1 MEPVSQKAREPEKEE
16 QNKASQA
23 DVRRFRRNRA
33 EELDAAFLYEAIAA
47 SEKDDEKASIF
58 RELAETERA
67 HAEVWSKKL
76 EDAGAPV
83 PPHRAALKTR
93 LLALL
98 ARRGGASSVVP
109 ILRSIESGADGA
121 YAQQADAKALGLDRQ
136 EKAHARVFTAL
147 NAQDGKASIASVES
161 WHRGSRGGSLRA
173 AVFGANDGLVSNFS
187 LIMGVAGAAPGQG
200 VILLTGMA
208 GMLAGAF
215 SMAAGEYVSVRSQ
228 RELFEHEIQKEQDEL
243 ESSPEEERKELELI
257 YRAKGIPREQAA
269 QLAAS
274 IIGSPAS
281 ALDTLAREELGLD
294 PSDLGSPWTAALSSF
309 CAFVGGAVIPL
320 VPFFFLQGW
329 QGVTVSAA
337 LSALALFTVGALI
350 AFFTGK
356 GALYGGLRMAAIGGA
371 VALVTNTLG
380 RIIGVSLG

>member
-1 MEPVSQKAREPEKEE
+1 MKANQEKKPETS
-16 QNKASQA
+16 KA
-23 DVRRFRRNRA
+23 DLRRFRRNRA
-33 EELDAAFLYEAIAA
+33 EELDAAFLYEAVAD
-47 SEKDDEKASIF
+47 SERDAEKASIF

-67 HAEVWSKKL
+67 HAEIWRKKL
-76 EDAGAPV
+76 EDAGAPI
-83 PPHRAALKTR
+83 PRNAPSLKAR
-93 LLALL
+93 LLARL
-98 ARRGGASSVVP
+98 ARRGGARAVAP
-109 ILRSIESGADGA
+109 ILRSVESRADGA
-121 YAQQADAKALGLDRQ
+121 YARQADAKALGLDRQ
-136 EKAHARVFTAL
+136 EKSHAKVFATLSASG
-147 NAQDGKASIASVES
+147 GKASIASVES

-200 VILLTGMA
+200 VILLAGTA

-228 RELFEHEIQKEQDEL
+228 RELFEHEIRKERDEL
-243 ESSPEEERKELELI
+243 ENSPDEERKELELI

-274 IIGSPAS
+274 IIGNPDS

-294 PSDLGSPWTAALSSF
+294 PSDLGSPWTAAISSF
-309 CAFVGGAVIPL
+309 LAFVAGAVIPL
-320 VPFFFLQGW
+320 LPFFFLQGLH
-329 QGVTVSAA
+329 GVAASAA

-356 GALYGGLRMAAIGGA
+356 GALYGGFRMALIGGA
-371 VALVTNTLG
+371 VALVTHTLG
-380 RIIGVSLG
+380 RLIGVSLG